1 MKLAISILIAC
12 VLFPIAAFADE
23 AADHFSKGTRYY
35 NVQDW
40 PNALKEYKE
49 SYTLDP
55 KPETLWAVA
64 QTQRLSGDCRG
75 AILTYK
81 AFMRT
86 ASTAGAN
93 AASEW
98 IKTCEADLEAQ
109 RRAIEATNTPP
120 VEPVKPVPVK
130 PEPTPLV
137 PVKLEPPP
145 PPAPSHATS
154 RSWALDP
161 LGDVLFVVGIGGL
174 AGGGAYFA
182 IGASDASSAPNKA
195 TVGDWHRADST
206 ARTDQTIG
214 IIAGSAGIVCVGLAI
229 WRFTSTAHH
238 IDREHAAKF
247 DVVPTPNGGALASFR
262 GSF

>member
-1 MKLAISILIAC
+1 MKLAISILITCLLLPA
-12 VLFPIAAFADE
+12 VAFADE

-40 PNALKEYKE
+40 PNALKEYRE

-75 AILTYK
+75 AVLTYK

-86 ASTAGAN
+86 ASAAGAN

-98 IKTCEADLEAQ
+98 IKTCEADLDAQ
-109 RRAIEATNTPP
+109 RRAIEATNTAP

-130 PEPTPLV
+130 PEPPAPA
-137 PVKLEPPP
+137 PVQTP
-145 PPAPSHATS
+145 PPAPSPHVSS

-174 AGGGAYFA
+174 AVGGAYFA
-182 IGASDASSAPNKA
+182 IGASDASGAPSKA

-206 ARTDQTIG
+206 ASTDQKIG

-229 WRFTSTAHH
+229 WRFSAAAHH
-238 IDREHAAKF
+238 IDRERAASI
-247 DVVPTPNGGALASFR
+247 DVVPTPSGGAMATYG